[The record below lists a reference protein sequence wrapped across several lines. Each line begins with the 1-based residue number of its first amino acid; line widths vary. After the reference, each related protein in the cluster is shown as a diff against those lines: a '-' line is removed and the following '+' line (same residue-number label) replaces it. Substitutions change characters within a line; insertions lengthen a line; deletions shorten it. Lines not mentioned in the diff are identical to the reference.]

1 MIPFDGIIGEKS
13 RDHKYAR
20 FSDNK
25 GTQRLIGHRRKVQG
39 RPQICIYLIHRTPI
53 GSQSQTHRGLCNA
66 GEKDARA
73 ADDDEG
79 RKEENSAKMLLELLA
94 VLAATCA
101 VLYYRFRRKCTY
113 WYAIINKYMLGSKNP
128 FL

>member
-1 MIPFDGIIGEKS
+1 MSELRSSTRREGERGDIP
-13 RDHKYAR
+13 R
-20 FSDNK
+20 F
-25 GTQRLIGHRRKVQG
+25 
-39 RPQICIYLIHRTPI
+39 PTP
-53 GSQSQTHRGLCNA
+53 A